1 MQKLLSRR
9 GSSRNLLPQSFK
21 GNVREDFKKSKK
33 KPYVWTNLLFFH
45 ITHHQYSIFGI
56 YSFKKNL
63 EINDFGKFQK
73 IQEKKLF
80 KIS

>member
-33 KPYVWTNLLFFH
+33 KPYVWTNLLFFP
-45 ITHHQYSIFGI
+45 HHTPPIFNI
-56 YSFKKNL
+56 R
-63 EINDFGKFQK
+63 D
-73 IQEKKLF
+73 LF
-80 KIS
+80 L